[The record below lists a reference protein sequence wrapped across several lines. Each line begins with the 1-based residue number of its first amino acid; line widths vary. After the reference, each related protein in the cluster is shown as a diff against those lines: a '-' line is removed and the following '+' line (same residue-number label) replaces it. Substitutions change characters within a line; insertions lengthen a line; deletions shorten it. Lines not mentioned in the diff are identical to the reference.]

1 MAGGGSETKAGVM
14 TSSTASFPLPA
25 GERVP
30 ERSEGG

>member
-1 MAGGGSETKAGVM
+1 MAGGGSETKGSVM
-14 TSSTASFPLPA
+14 ASSAVSFPLPA